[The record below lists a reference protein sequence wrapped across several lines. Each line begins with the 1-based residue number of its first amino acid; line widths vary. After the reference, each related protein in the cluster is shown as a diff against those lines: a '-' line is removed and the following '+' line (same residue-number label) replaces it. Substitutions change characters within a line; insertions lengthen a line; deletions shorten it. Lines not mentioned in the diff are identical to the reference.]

1 MKSMNVTV
9 GIYNVFI
16 GVFYLKMS
24 RQLLLQGIDL
34 GVCMKEE
41 YKKRK
46 EKDSLGG
53 REFMRQTWQFSEI
66 PCIEESTFNKILE
79 RFYNFGISGLV
90 RENIQNS
97 LDGKLK
103 GSDEPVVVTIKI
115 GSVSKDD
122 IPGLDEIKERI
133 KSLKGQNSYTKETIE
148 HMKNKMDDEIVNYI
162 SFEDYNTKGLIGALR
177 GQSNNPKDTW
187 SIYAYNKGVHT
198 EEEDESVEKSRGG
211 SHGIGKIASNAASD
225 LYMMYFAN
233 CDAEGNKHLGG
244 TVQLIEHKFGDNH
257 YRSTGYFTDVKSIGE
272 NKTKFY
278 PFENTFHEIFSKDTR
293 GLKII
298 IPFLRDQFNNEDE
311 IIKSICDS
319 FFIAILE
326 NKLKVIVNE
335 ETIDKETIKNY
346 IKNERYYAQNVEEI
360 KKDFTPLYFDTYTEQ
375 EPIELNISDLKD
387 NYNFNLFFNYD
398 TSIVT
403 GRVGIIRTIGMK
415 IEDKKVKNNV
425 RKPFNAVL
433 IPKSIKE
440 DAFLKSLENESHT
453 ELSFEHIKDQKIQ
466 KNAKKFIANISNE
479 MAKIIENAIKQNNPT
494 DGAMDTK
501 DIIYE
506 VENKF
511 KKDLSKSMPTAKLN
525 TGNKEKTLV
534 KIPTDVPKK
543 KEKKNNDKKNRP
555 TKPAVKKAKPTKE
568 SSERETIRY
577 NVNPE
582 IVERVVVA
590 NNEYVNFDFSSSDDF
605 KKSKSCDISIV
616 VVDGMGNEYANEF
629 DMKKNYES
637 VTDLSTGKQLK
648 IEDNLI
654 KGVKIKTGN
663 AQIQLKLKE
672 NYNRALKFVYYV
684 EV

>member
-1 MKSMNVTV
+1 
-9 GIYNVFI
+9 
-16 GVFYLKMS
+16 
-24 RQLLLQGIDL
+24 
-34 GVCMKEE
+34 
-41 YKKRK
+41 
-46 EKDSLGG
+46 
-53 REFMRQTWQFSEI
+53 MRQTWQFSAI

-103 GSDEPVVVTIKI
+103 GSDEPVIVTIKT
-115 GSVSKDD
+115 GSVSKND

-162 SFEDYNTKGLIGALR
+162 SFEDFNTKGLTGANR

-233 CDAEGNKHLGG
+233 CDADGNKHLGG

-257 YRSTGYFTDVKSIGE
+257 YRSTGYFTDVKNIGE

-326 NKLKVIVNE
+326 NKLRVIVNE

-511 KKDLSKSMPTAKLN
+511 KKDLSKSMPTVKLN

-534 KIPTDVPKK
+534 KIPTEVPKK
-543 KEKKNNDKKNRP
+543 KDIRKNKKQNKPR
-555 TKPAVKKAKPTKE
+555 KPAVKKAKPTE
-568 SSERETIRY
+568 QSAERETTRY
-577 NVNPE
+577 NANPE

-605 KKSKSCDISIV
+605 KKSKLCDISIA

>member
-1 MKSMNVTV
+1 M
-9 GIYNVFI
+9 
-16 GVFYLKMS
+16 
-24 RQLLLQGIDL
+24 
-34 GVCMKEE
+34 
-41 YKKRK
+41 
-46 EKDSLGG
+46 
-53 REFMRQTWQFSEI
+53 RERWQFSAI

-103 GSDEPVVVTIKI
+103 GSDEPVVVTIKT
-115 GSVSKDD
+115 GSVSKND

-162 SFEDYNTKGLIGALR
+162 SFEDYNTKGLTGALR

-233 CDAEGNKHLGG
+233 CDADGNKHLGG

-257 YRSTGYFTDVKSIGE
+257 YRSTGYFTDIKRIGE

-326 NKLKVIVNE
+326 NKLRVIVNE

-346 IKNERYYAQNVEEI
+346 IKNERYYAQNLEEI

-375 EPIELNISDLKD
+375 EPIELNISDSKD
-387 NYNFNLFFNYD
+387 NYNFDLFFNYD
-398 TSIVT
+398 TSIVA
-403 GRVGIIRTIGMK
+403 GRVGIVRTIGMK

-511 KKDLSKSMPTAKLN
+511 KKDLSKSMPTVKLN
-525 TGNKEKTLV
+525 TGNKEKNLV

-543 KEKKNNDKKNRP
+543 KEKKKNGKKNRP

-568 SSERETIRY
+568 SMDRETIRY
-577 NVNPE
+577 NANPE
-582 IVERVVVA
+582 IVERVVVR
-590 NNEYVNFDFSSSDDF
+590 NNEYVKFDFSSSDDF
-605 KKSKSCDISIV
+605 KRSKLCDISIA
-616 VVDGMGNEYANEF
+616 VVDGMGNEYVNEF

>member
-1 MKSMNVTV
+1 
-9 GIYNVFI
+9 
-16 GVFYLKMS
+16 
-24 RQLLLQGIDL
+24 
-34 GVCMKEE
+34 
-41 YKKRK
+41 
-46 EKDSLGG
+46 
-53 REFMRQTWQFSEI
+53 MRQTWQFSAI

-103 GSDEPVVVTIKI
+103 GSDEPVIVTIKT
-115 GSVSKDD
+115 GSVSKND

-162 SFEDYNTKGLIGALR
+162 SFEDFNTKGLTGANR

-233 CDAEGNKHLGG
+233 CDADGNKHLGG

-257 YRSTGYFTDVKSIGE
+257 YRSTGYFTDVKNIGE

-326 NKLKVIVNE
+326 NKLRVIVNE

-403 GRVGIIRTIGMK
+403 GRVGIIGTIGMK

-494 DGAMDTK
+494 DGVMDTK

-511 KKDLSKSMPTAKLN
+511 KKDLSKSMPTVKLN

-534 KIPTDVPKK
+534 KIPTEVPKK
-543 KEKKNNDKKNRP
+543 KDIRKNKKPSKPR
-555 TKPAVKKAKPTKE
+555 KPAVKKAKPTE
-568 SSERETIRY
+568 QSAERETTRY
-577 NVNPE
+577 NANPE

-605 KKSKSCDISIV
+605 KKSKLCDISIA

>member
-1 MKSMNVTV
+1 M
-9 GIYNVFI
+9 GD
-16 GVFYLKMS
+16 
-24 RQLLLQGIDL
+24 R
-34 GVCMKEE
+34 
-41 YKKRK
+41 
-46 EKDSLGG
+46 
-53 REFMRQTWQFSEI
+53 WQFSVI

-103 GSDEPVVVTIKI
+103 GCNEPVIVTIKT
-115 GSVSKDD
+115 GSVNKNN

-133 KSLKGQNSYTKETIE
+133 KSLKGQNNYTKETIE
-148 HMKNKMDDEIVNYI
+148 HMKNKMDDEVVNYI
-162 SFEDYNTKGLIGALR
+162 SFEDFNTKGLTGANN
-177 GQSNNPKDTW
+177 GQSEDTKDTW

-198 EEEDESVEKSRGG
+198 EEEDESIEKSRGG

-233 CDAEGNKHLGG
+233 CDADGNKHLGG
-244 TVQLIEHKFGDNH
+244 TVQLIEHKFADKQ
-257 YRSTGYFTDVKSIGE
+257 YRATGYFTDVKKIDD

-278 PFENTFHEIFSKDTR
+278 PFENTFHDIFEKNTR

-298 IPFLRDQFNNEDE
+298 IPFLRDQFNNEKE
-311 IIKSICDS
+311 IITSVCDS
-319 FFIAILE
+319 FFIAIIE
-326 NKLKVIVNE
+326 NKLQVIVNDK
-335 ETIDKETIKNY
+335 TINKDTIKNY
-346 IKNERYYAQNVEEI
+346 IKSENYYEQNLEDL
-360 KKDFTPLYFDTYTEQ
+360 KKEFTPLYFDTYTEQ
-375 EPIELNISDLKD
+375 EPVELIIPDKKED
-387 NYNFNLFFNYD
+387 YKFNLYFKYD

-403 GRVGIIRTIGMK
+403 GRLGIIRTIGMK

-425 RKPFNAVL
+425 KKPFNAII

-453 ELSFEHIKDQKIQ
+453 ELSYEHIKDQKLQ
-466 KNAKKFIANISNE
+466 SNAKKFINNISNR
-479 MAKIIENAIKQNNPT
+479 MAKVIEEAIKKNNPT
-494 DGAMDTK
+494 DGKMDTG

-511 KKDLSKSMPTAKLN
+511 KKDLSKSMPTVKLSS
-525 TGNKEKTLV
+525 GNKEKDKVVV
-534 KIPTDVPKK
+534 KIPTEVP
-543 KEKKNNDKKNRP
+543 EKKNQRKNKKPNKPR
-555 TKPAVKKAKPTKE
+555 KPAVKKAKPTEE
-568 SSERETIRY
+568 SKERETTRY
-577 NVNPE
+577 NANPE

-605 KKSKSCDISIV
+605 KKSKTCDISIV
-616 VVDGMGNEYANEF
+616 VVDGMGNEYPNEF

-637 VTDLSTGKQLK
+637 VTDLSTGKKLK

-672 NYNRALKFVYYV
+672 QYNRALKFVYYV

>member
-1 MKSMNVTV
+1 MGNK
-9 GIYNVFI
+9 
-16 GVFYLKMS
+16 
-24 RQLLLQGIDL
+24 
-34 GVCMKEE
+34 
-41 YKKRK
+41 
-46 EKDSLGG
+46 
-53 REFMRQTWQFSEI
+53 WQFSVI

-97 LDGKLK
+97 LDGKLP
-103 GSDEPVVVTIKI
+103 GSNEPVIVTIKT
-115 GSVSKDD
+115 GSVNKND

-133 KSLKGQNSYTKETIE
+133 KSLKGQNNYTKETIE
-148 HMKNKMDDEIVNYI
+148 HMKKKMDDEIINYI
-162 SFEDYNTKGLIGALR
+162 SFEDFNTKGLTGANN
-177 GQSNNPKDTW
+177 GQSDNKKDTW

-198 EEEDESVEKSRGG
+198 EEDDENLEKSRGG

-233 CDAEGNKHLGG
+233 CDEQGNKHLGG
-244 TVQLIEHKFGDNH
+244 TVQLIEHKFKDKH
-257 YRSTGYFTDVKSIGE
+257 YRSTGYFTDVKNMGD

-278 PFENTFHEIFSKDTR
+278 PFENKFHEIFEKNTR

-298 IPFLRDQFNNEDE
+298 IPFLREQFNNEKE
-311 IIKSICDS
+311 IITSVCDS
-319 FFIAILE
+319 FFIAIME
-326 NKLKVIVNE
+326 NKLQVIVNDK
-335 ETIDKETIKNY
+335 TINKDTIKNY
-346 IKNERYYAQNVEEI
+346 IKNENYYEQNIEDM
-360 KKDFTPLYFDTYTEQ
+360 KKEFTPLYFDTYTDEN
-375 EPIELNISDLKD
+375 PVELVIPDKKD
-387 NYNFNLFFNYD
+387 DYKFKLYFKYD
-398 TSIVT
+398 TSIAT

-425 RKPFNAVL
+425 KKPFNAIL
-433 IPKSIKE
+433 IPQSIKE

-453 ELSFEHIKDQKIQ
+453 ELSYEHIKDQKLQ
-466 KNAKKFIANISNE
+466 SNAKKFINNISNK
-479 MAKIIENAIKQNNPT
+479 MAKVIEEAIKKNNPT
-494 DGAMDTK
+494 DGKMDTG

-511 KKDLSKSMPTAKLN
+511 KKDLSKSMPTVKLSN
-525 TGNKEKTLV
+525 GNKEKDKVVV
-534 KIPTDVPKK
+534 KMPTGVPKNNEK
-543 KEKKNNDKKNRP
+543 KTKEKIKSTKERKPR
-555 TKPAVKKAKPTKE
+555 KPAVKEVKATEE
-568 SSERETIRY
+568 SRKRETTRY
-577 NVNPE
+577 NANPE
-582 IVERVVVA
+582 IVERVVIG

-616 VVDGMGNEYANEF
+616 VVDGMGNEYPNEF

-637 VTDLSTGKQLK
+637 VIDLSTGKKLK

-672 NYNRALKFVYYV
+672 EYNRALKFVYYV

>member
-1 MKSMNVTV
+1 
-9 GIYNVFI
+9 
-16 GVFYLKMS
+16 
-24 RQLLLQGIDL
+24 
-34 GVCMKEE
+34 
-41 YKKRK
+41 
-46 EKDSLGG
+46 
-53 REFMRQTWQFSEI
+53 MRQTWQFSAI

-103 GSDEPVVVTIKI
+103 GSDEPVIVTIKT
-115 GSVSKDD
+115 GSVSKND

-162 SFEDYNTKGLIGALR
+162 SFEDFNTKGLTGANR

-233 CDAEGNKHLGG
+233 CDADGNKHLGG

-257 YRSTGYFTDVKSIGE
+257 YRSTGYFTDVKNIGE

-326 NKLKVIVNE
+326 NKLRVIVNE

-511 KKDLSKSMPTAKLN
+511 KKDLSKSMPTVKLN

-534 KIPTDVPKK
+534 KIPTEVPKK
-543 KEKKNNDKKNRP
+543 KDIRKNKKPNKPR
-555 TKPAVKKAKPTKE
+555 KPAVKKAKPTE
-568 SSERETIRY
+568 QSAERETTRY
-577 NVNPE
+577 NANPE

-605 KKSKSCDISIV
+605 KKSKLCDISIA

>member
-1 MKSMNVTV
+1 
-9 GIYNVFI
+9 
-16 GVFYLKMS
+16 
-24 RQLLLQGIDL
+24 
-34 GVCMKEE
+34 
-41 YKKRK
+41 
-46 EKDSLGG
+46 
-53 REFMRQTWQFSEI
+53 MRQTWQFSEI

-103 GSDEPVVVTIKI
+103 GSDEPVVVTIKT

-257 YRSTGYFTDVKSIGE
+257 YRSTGYFTDVKRIGE

-326 NKLKVIVNE
+326 NKLRVIVNE
-335 ETIDKETIKNY
+335 ETIDKGTIKNY

-494 DGAMDTK
+494 DGVMDTK

-511 KKDLSKSMPTAKLN
+511 KKDLSKSMPTVKLN

-534 KIPTDVPKK
+534 KIPSDLPKK
-543 KEKKNNDKKNRP
+543 KEKKNNEKKNKPR
-555 TKPAVKKAKPTKE
+555 KPAVKKAKTTE
-568 SSERETIRY
+568 QSAERETTRY
-577 NVNPE
+577 NANPE

-605 KKSKSCDISIV
+605 KTSKLCDISIV

>member
-1 MKSMNVTV
+1 MGNK
-9 GIYNVFI
+9 
-16 GVFYLKMS
+16 
-24 RQLLLQGIDL
+24 
-34 GVCMKEE
+34 
-41 YKKRK
+41 
-46 EKDSLGG
+46 
-53 REFMRQTWQFSEI
+53 WQFSVI

-97 LDGKLK
+97 LDGKLP
-103 GSDEPVVVTIKI
+103 GSNEPVIVTIKT
-115 GSVSKDD
+115 GSVNKND

-133 KSLKGQNSYTKETIE
+133 KSLKGQNNYTKETIE
-148 HMKNKMDDEIVNYI
+148 HMKKKMDDEIINYI
-162 SFEDYNTKGLIGALR
+162 SFEDFNTKGLTGANN
-177 GQSNNPKDTW
+177 GQSDNKKDTW

-198 EEEDESVEKSRGG
+198 EEDDENLEKSRGG

-233 CDAEGNKHLGG
+233 CDEQGNKHLGG
-244 TVQLIEHKFGDNH
+244 TVQLIEHKFKDKH
-257 YRSTGYFTDVKSIGE
+257 YRSTGYFTDVKNMGD

-278 PFENTFHEIFSKDTR
+278 PFENKFHEIFEKNTR

-298 IPFLRDQFNNEDE
+298 IPFLREQFNNEKE
-311 IIKSICDS
+311 IITSVCDS
-319 FFIAILE
+319 FFIAIME
-326 NKLKVIVNE
+326 NKLQVIVNDK
-335 ETIDKETIKNY
+335 TINKDTIKNY
-346 IKNERYYAQNVEEI
+346 IKNENYYEQNIEDL
-360 KKDFTPLYFDTYTEQ
+360 KKEFTPLYFDTYTDEN
-375 EPIELNISDLKD
+375 PVELVIPDKKD
-387 NYNFNLFFNYD
+387 DYKFKLYFKYD
-398 TSIVT
+398 TSIAT

-425 RKPFNAVL
+425 KKPFNAIL
-433 IPKSIKE
+433 IPQSIKE

-453 ELSFEHIKDQKIQ
+453 ELSYEHIKDQKLQ
-466 KNAKKFIANISNE
+466 SNAKKFINNISNK
-479 MAKIIENAIKQNNPT
+479 MAKVIEEAIKKNNPT
-494 DGAMDTK
+494 DGKMDTG

-511 KKDLSKSMPTAKLN
+511 KKDLSKSMPTVKLSN
-525 TGNKEKTLV
+525 GNKEKDKVVV
-534 KIPTDVPKK
+534 KMPTGVPKNNEK
-543 KEKKNNDKKNRP
+543 KTKEKIKSTKERKPR
-555 TKPAVKKAKPTKE
+555 KPAVKEPKATEE
-568 SSERETIRY
+568 SRKRETTRY
-577 NVNPE
+577 NANPE
-582 IVERVVVA
+582 IVERVVIG

-616 VVDGMGNEYANEF
+616 VVDGMGNEYPNEF

-637 VTDLSTGKQLK
+637 VIDLSTGKKLK

-672 NYNRALKFVYYV
+672 EYNRALKFVYYV

>member
-1 MKSMNVTV
+1 
-9 GIYNVFI
+9 
-16 GVFYLKMS
+16 MS
-24 RQLLLQGIDL
+24 
-34 GVCMKEE
+34 
-41 YKKRK
+41 
-46 EKDSLGG
+46 EK
-53 REFMRQTWQFSEI
+53 WQFSVI

-103 GSDEPVVVTIKI
+103 ESNEPVIVTIKT
-115 GSVSKDD
+115 GSINKND

-133 KSLKGQNSYTKETIE
+133 KCLKGKNSYTKETIE

-162 SFEDYNTKGLIGALR
+162 SFEDYNTKGLSGASK
-177 GQSNNPKDTW
+177 GQSDNMKDTW

-198 EEEDESVEKSRGG
+198 EEEDESIEKSRGG

-257 YRSTGYFTDVKSIGE
+257 YRSTGYFTDIKHIGE

-278 PFENTFHEIFSKDTR
+278 PFENKFHKVFSKDTR

-326 NKLKVIVNE
+326 NKLKVIVNDKK
-335 ETIDKETIKNY
+335 IDKDTIKDY
-346 IKNERYYAQNVEEI
+346 IKNEKYYIQNIDEI
-360 KKDFTPLYFDTYTEQ
+360 KKDFTPIYFDTYLQ
-375 EPIELNISDLKD
+375 EEPMDLKISDSKVD
-387 NYNFNLFFNYD
+387 YEFKLFFKYNPE
-398 TSIVT
+398 ILT
-403 GRVGIIRTIGMK
+403 GRVGVIRTIGMK

-453 ELSFEHIKDQKIQ
+453 ELSYEHIKDQKLQ
-466 KNAKKFIANISNE
+466 KNAKKFINNISNE
-479 MAKIIENAIKQNNPT
+479 IAKVIEEAIKKNNPT
-494 DGAMDTK
+494 DGMMDTK

-506 VENKF
+506 IENTF
-511 KKDLSKSMPTAKLN
+511 KKDLSKAMSTVKLSE
-525 TGNKEKTLV
+525 GNKNQVLV
-534 KIPTDVPKK
+534 KIPTQVPEKKDKNK
-543 KEKKNNDKKNRP
+543 KEKTSKP
-555 TKPAVKKAKPTKE
+555 TKPRKPAVKKAKPTE
-568 SSERETIRY
+568 QSAERETTRY
-577 NVNPE
+577 NANPE
-582 IVERVVVA
+582 IVERVVVGDY
-590 NNEYVNFDFSSSDDF
+590 EYVNFDFSSSDDF

-616 VVDGMGNEYANEF
+616 VVDGMGNEYPNEF
-629 DMKKNYES
+629 NISKNYES
-637 VTDLSTGKQLK
+637 VKDLSTGKKLK

-672 NYNRALKFVYYV
+672 QYNRALKFVYYV

>member
-1 MKSMNVTV
+1 MN
-9 GIYNVFI
+9 
-16 GVFYLKMS
+16 
-24 RQLLLQGIDL
+24 
-34 GVCMKEE
+34 
-41 YKKRK
+41 KK
-46 EKDSLGG
+46 
-53 REFMRQTWQFSEI
+53 WQFSAI

-103 GSDEPVVVTIKI
+103 ESDKPVVVTIKT
-115 GSVSKDD
+115 GSVSKDN
-122 IPGLDEIKERI
+122 IPGLNEIKERI
-133 KSLKGQNSYTKETIE
+133 TSLKGQNSYTKETIE
-148 HMKNKMDDEIVNYI
+148 HMKNKMNDEIVNYI
-162 SFEDYNTKGLIGALR
+162 SFEDYNTKGLTGAVK
-177 GQSNNPKDTW
+177 GQTNNTKDTW

-198 EEEDESVEKSRGG
+198 EEEDETVEKSRGG

-233 CDAEGNKHLGG
+233 CDDEGNKHLGG
-244 TVQLIEHKFGDNH
+244 TVQLIEHKFEDKN
-257 YRSTGYFTDVKSIGE
+257 YRSTGYFTDIKKIDE
-272 NKTKFY
+272 NKTKFF
-278 PFENTFHEIFSKDTR
+278 PFKNNFHEIFEKNTR

-298 IPFLRDQFNNEDE
+298 IPFLRDQFNNEKE

-326 NKLKVIVNE
+326 NKLQVIVNGKI
-335 ETIDKETIKNY
+335 IDKNTIKDY
-346 IKNERYYAQNVEEI
+346 IKNESYYNQNMEEI
-360 KKDFTPLYFDTYTEQ
+360 KKEFTPLYFDTYTNQ
-375 EPIELNISDLKD
+375 DPMELKISDLREDYK
-387 NYNFNLFFNYD
+387 FKLFFNYD
-398 TSIVT
+398 NEIVT

-425 RKPFNAVL
+425 RRPFNAIL
-433 IPKSIKE
+433 MPNSIKE

-466 KNAKKFIANISNE
+466 KNAKKFINNISNE
-479 MAKIIENAIKQNNPT
+479 MAKVIENAIKQNNPT
-494 DGAMDTK
+494 DGKMDTK

-511 KKDLSKSMPTAKLN
+511 KKDLSKSMSTVKLSK
-525 TGNKEKTLV
+525 GK
-534 KIPTDVPKK
+534 
-543 KEKKNNDKKNRP
+543 NDKDKTIIKLP
-555 TKPAVKKAKPTKE
+555 TNIPGKEPGNEDLEGKIEPGKPGKPRKPAVKKAKQTEE
-568 SSERETIRY
+568 SAERETTRY
-577 NVNPE
+577 NTNPE
-582 IVERVVVA
+582 IVERVIVA

-616 VVDGMGNEYANEF
+616 VVDGMGNEYPNEF
-629 DMKKNYES
+629 DIKKNYKS
-637 VTDLSTGKQLK
+637 VIDLSTKQELK

-663 AQIQLKLKE
+663 AQIQLKVKE
-672 NYNRALKFVYYV
+672 NYNKALKFVYYV

>member
-1 MKSMNVTV
+1 MGNK
-9 GIYNVFI
+9 
-16 GVFYLKMS
+16 
-24 RQLLLQGIDL
+24 
-34 GVCMKEE
+34 
-41 YKKRK
+41 
-46 EKDSLGG
+46 
-53 REFMRQTWQFSEI
+53 WQFSVI

-97 LDGKLK
+97 LDGKLP
-103 GSDEPVVVTIKI
+103 GSNEPVIVTIKT
-115 GSVSKDD
+115 GSVNKND

-133 KSLKGQNSYTKETIE
+133 KSLKGQNNYTKETIE
-148 HMKNKMDDEIVNYI
+148 HMKKKMDDEIINYI
-162 SFEDYNTKGLIGALR
+162 SFEDFNTKGLTGANN
-177 GQSNNPKDTW
+177 GQSDNKKDTW

-198 EEEDESVEKSRGG
+198 EEDDENLEKSRGG

-233 CDAEGNKHLGG
+233 CDEQGNKHLGG
-244 TVQLIEHKFGDNH
+244 TVQLIEHKFKDKH
-257 YRSTGYFTDVKSIGE
+257 YRSTGYFTDVKNMGD

-278 PFENTFHEIFSKDTR
+278 PFENKFHEIFEKNTR

-298 IPFLRDQFNNEDE
+298 IPFLREQFNNEKE
-311 IIKSICDS
+311 IITSVCDS
-319 FFIAILE
+319 FFIAIME
-326 NKLKVIVNE
+326 NKLQVIVNDK
-335 ETIDKETIKNY
+335 TINKDTIKNY
-346 IKNERYYAQNVEEI
+346 IKNENYYEQNIEDL
-360 KKDFTPLYFDTYTEQ
+360 KKEFTPLYFDTYTDEN
-375 EPIELNISDLKD
+375 PVELVIPDKKD
-387 NYNFNLFFNYD
+387 DYKFKLYFKYD
-398 TSIVT
+398 TSIAT

-425 RKPFNAVL
+425 KKPFNAIL
-433 IPKSIKE
+433 IPQSIKE

-453 ELSFEHIKDQKIQ
+453 ELSYEHIKDQKLQ
-466 KNAKKFIANISNE
+466 SNAKKFINNISNK
-479 MAKIIENAIKQNNPT
+479 MAKVIEEAIKKNNPT
-494 DGAMDTK
+494 DGKMDTG

-511 KKDLSKSMPTAKLN
+511 KKDLSKSMPTVKLSN
-525 TGNKEKTLV
+525 GNKEKDKVVV
-534 KIPTDVPKK
+534 KMPTGVPKNNEK
-543 KEKKNNDKKNRP
+543 KTKEKIKSTKERKPR
-555 TKPAVKKAKPTKE
+555 KPAVKEVKATEE
-568 SSERETIRY
+568 SRKRETTRY
-577 NVNPE
+577 NANPE
-582 IVERVVVA
+582 IVERVVID

-616 VVDGMGNEYANEF
+616 VVDGMGNEYPNEF

-637 VTDLSTGKQLK
+637 VIDLSTGKKLK

-672 NYNRALKFVYYV
+672 EYNRALKFVYYV

>member
-1 MKSMNVTV
+1 MGNK
-9 GIYNVFI
+9 
-16 GVFYLKMS
+16 
-24 RQLLLQGIDL
+24 
-34 GVCMKEE
+34 
-41 YKKRK
+41 
-46 EKDSLGG
+46 
-53 REFMRQTWQFSEI
+53 WQFSVI

-97 LDGKLK
+97 LDGKLP
-103 GSDEPVVVTIKI
+103 GSNEPVIVTIKT
-115 GSVSKDD
+115 GSVNKHD

-133 KSLKGQNSYTKETIE
+133 KSLKGQNNYTKETIE
-148 HMKNKMDDEIVNYI
+148 HMKKKMDDEIINYI
-162 SFEDYNTKGLIGALR
+162 SFEDFNTKGLTGANN
-177 GQSNNPKDTW
+177 GQSDNKKDTW

-198 EEEDESVEKSRGG
+198 EEDDENLEKSRGG

-233 CDAEGNKHLGG
+233 CDEQGNKHLGG
-244 TVQLIEHKFGDNH
+244 TVQLIEHKFKDKH
-257 YRSTGYFTDVKSIGE
+257 YRSTGYFTDVKNMGD

-278 PFENTFHEIFSKDTR
+278 PFENKFHEIFEKNTR

-298 IPFLRDQFNNEDE
+298 IPFLREQFNNEKE
-311 IIKSICDS
+311 IITSICDS
-319 FFIAILE
+319 FFIAIME
-326 NKLKVIVNE
+326 NKLQVIVNDK
-335 ETIDKETIKNY
+335 TINKDTIKNY
-346 IKNERYYAQNVEEI
+346 IKNENYYEQNIEDL
-360 KKDFTPLYFDTYTEQ
+360 KKEFTPLYFDTYTDEN
-375 EPIELNISDLKD
+375 PVELVIPDKKD
-387 NYNFNLFFNYD
+387 DYKFKLYFKYD
-398 TSIVT
+398 TSIAT

-425 RKPFNAVL
+425 KKPFNAIL
-433 IPKSIKE
+433 IPQSIKE

-453 ELSFEHIKDQKIQ
+453 ELSYEHIKDQKLQ
-466 KNAKKFIANISNE
+466 SNAKKFINNISNK
-479 MAKIIENAIKQNNPT
+479 MAKVIEEAIKKNNPT
-494 DGAMDTK
+494 DGKMDTG

-511 KKDLSKSMPTAKLN
+511 KKDLSKSMPTVKLSN
-525 TGNKEKTLV
+525 GNKEKDKVVV
-534 KIPTDVPKK
+534 KMPTGVPKNNEK
-543 KEKKNNDKKNRP
+543 KTKEKIKSTKERKPR
-555 TKPAVKKAKPTKE
+555 KPAVKEVKATEE
-568 SSERETIRY
+568 SRKRETTRY
-577 NVNPE
+577 NANPE
-582 IVERVVVA
+582 IVERVVID

-616 VVDGMGNEYANEF
+616 VVDGMGNEYPNEF

-637 VTDLSTGKQLK
+637 VIDLSTGKKLK

-672 NYNRALKFVYYV
+672 EYNRALKFVYYV

>member
-1 MKSMNVTV
+1 
-9 GIYNVFI
+9 
-16 GVFYLKMS
+16 
-24 RQLLLQGIDL
+24 
-34 GVCMKEE
+34 
-41 YKKRK
+41 
-46 EKDSLGG
+46 
-53 REFMRQTWQFSEI
+53 MRQTWQFSEI

-103 GSDEPVVVTIKI
+103 GSDEPVVVTIKT

-257 YRSTGYFTDVKSIGE
+257 YRSTGYFTDVKRIGE

-326 NKLKVIVNE
+326 NKLRVIVNE
-335 ETIDKETIKNY
+335 ETIDKGTIKNY

-425 RKPFNAVL
+425 RKTFNAVL

-494 DGAMDTK
+494 DGVMDTK

-511 KKDLSKSMPTAKLN
+511 KKDLSKSMPTVKLN

-543 KEKKNNDKKNRP
+543 KEKKNNEKKNKP

-577 NVNPE
+577 NANPE

>member
-1 MKSMNVTV
+1 
-9 GIYNVFI
+9 
-16 GVFYLKMS
+16 
-24 RQLLLQGIDL
+24 
-34 GVCMKEE
+34 
-41 YKKRK
+41 
-46 EKDSLGG
+46 
-53 REFMRQTWQFSEI
+53 MRQTWQFSEI

-103 GSDEPVVVTIKI
+103 GSDEPVVVTIKT

-257 YRSTGYFTDVKSIGE
+257 YRSTGYFTDVKNIGE

-326 NKLKVIVNE
+326 NKLRVIVNE

-511 KKDLSKSMPTAKLN
+511 KKDLSKSMPTVKLN

-534 KIPTDVPKK
+534 KIPTEVPKK
-543 KEKKNNDKKNRP
+543 KDIRKNKKQNKPR
-555 TKPAVKKAKPTKE
+555 KPAVKKAKPTE
-568 SSERETIRY
+568 QSAERETTRY
-577 NVNPE
+577 NANPE

-605 KKSKSCDISIV
+605 KKSKLCDISIA

>member
-1 MKSMNVTV
+1 
-9 GIYNVFI
+9 
-16 GVFYLKMS
+16 MS
-24 RQLLLQGIDL
+24 
-34 GVCMKEE
+34 
-41 YKKRK
+41 
-46 EKDSLGG
+46 EK
-53 REFMRQTWQFSEI
+53 WQFSII

-103 GSDEPVVVTIKI
+103 ESNEPVIVTIKT
-115 GSVSKDD
+115 GSISKND

-133 KSLKGQNSYTKETIE
+133 KCLKGKNSYTKETIE

-162 SFEDYNTKGLIGALR
+162 SFEDYNTKGLCGASK
-177 GQSNNPKDTW
+177 GQSDNMKDTW

-257 YRSTGYFTDVKSIGE
+257 YRSTGYFTDVKHIGE

-278 PFENTFHEIFSKDTR
+278 PFENKFHEVFSKDTR

-298 IPFLRDQFNNEDE
+298 IPFLRDQFNNEKE

-326 NKLKVIVNE
+326 NKLEVIINGE
-335 ETIDKETIKNY
+335 KIDKNTIKNY
-346 IKNERYYAQNVEEI
+346 IKNEKYYIQNIDEI
-360 KKDFTPLYFDTYTEQ
+360 KKDFTPIYFDTYLQ
-375 EPIELNISDLKD
+375 EEPMDLKISDSKVD
-387 NYNFNLFFNYD
+387 YEFKLFFKYD
-398 TSIVT
+398 PEIFT
-403 GRVGIIRTIGMK
+403 GRVGVIRTIGMK
-415 IEDKKVKNNV
+415 IEDKKIKNNV

-453 ELSFEHIKDQKIQ
+453 ELSYEHIKDQKLQ
-466 KNAKKFIANISNE
+466 KNAKKFINNISNE
-479 MAKIIENAIKQNNPT
+479 IAKVIEEAIKKNNPT
-494 DGAMDTK
+494 DGMMDTK

-506 VENKF
+506 IENTF
-511 KKDLSKSMPTAKLN
+511 KKDLSKAMSTVKLSA
-525 TGNKEKTLV
+525 GNKEKDKVVV
-534 KIPTDVPKK
+534 KIPTDVPTKK
-543 KEKKNNDKKNRP
+543 DQRKNKKPNKPR
-555 TKPAVKKAKPTKE
+555 KPAVKKAKPTE
-568 SSERETIRY
+568 QSVERETTRY
-577 NVNPE
+577 NANPE
-582 IVERVVVA
+582 IVERVVVGDY
-590 NNEYVNFDFSSSDDF
+590 EYVNFDFSSSDDF
-605 KKSKSCDISIV
+605 KKSKLCDISIV
-616 VVDGMGNEYANEF
+616 VVDGMGNEYPNEF
-629 DMKKNYES
+629 NMSKNYES
-637 VTDLSTGKQLK
+637 VKDLSTSKNLK

-672 NYNRALKFVYYV
+672 QYNRALKFVYYV

>member
-1 MKSMNVTV
+1 
-9 GIYNVFI
+9 
-16 GVFYLKMS
+16 
-24 RQLLLQGIDL
+24 
-34 GVCMKEE
+34 
-41 YKKRK
+41 
-46 EKDSLGG
+46 
-53 REFMRQTWQFSEI
+53 MRQTWQFSAI

-103 GSDEPVVVTIKI
+103 GSDEPVIVTIKT
-115 GSVSKDD
+115 GSVSKND

-162 SFEDYNTKGLIGALR
+162 SFEDFNTKGLTGANR

-233 CDAEGNKHLGG
+233 CDADGNKHLGG

-257 YRSTGYFTDVKSIGE
+257 YRSTGYFTDVKNIGE

-326 NKLKVIVNE
+326 NKLRVIVNE

-511 KKDLSKSMPTAKLN
+511 KKDLSKSMPTVKLN

-534 KIPTDVPKK
+534 KIPTEVPKK
-543 KEKKNNDKKNRP
+543 KDIRKNKKQNKKQNKPR
-555 TKPAVKKAKPTKE
+555 KPAVKKAKPTE
-568 SSERETIRY
+568 QSAERETTRY
-577 NVNPE
+577 NANPE

-605 KKSKSCDISIV
+605 KKSKLCDISIA

>member
-1 MKSMNVTV
+1 
-9 GIYNVFI
+9 
-16 GVFYLKMS
+16 
-24 RQLLLQGIDL
+24 
-34 GVCMKEE
+34 
-41 YKKRK
+41 
-46 EKDSLGG
+46 
-53 REFMRQTWQFSEI
+53 MRQTWQFSEI

-103 GSDEPVVVTIKI
+103 GSDEPVIVTIKT
-115 GSVSKDD
+115 GSVRKND

-162 SFEDYNTKGLIGALR
+162 SFEDYNTKGLTGALR

-233 CDAEGNKHLGG
+233 CDADGNKHLGG

-257 YRSTGYFTDVKSIGE
+257 YRSTGYFTDVKRIGE

-319 FFIAILE
+319 FFIAILQ
-326 NKLKVIVNE
+326 NKLRVIVNE
-335 ETIDKETIKNY
+335 EIIDKETIKNY

-479 MAKIIENAIKQNNPT
+479 MAKVIEDAIKKNNPT

-511 KKDLSKSMPTAKLN
+511 KKDLSKSMPTVKLN

-568 SSERETIRY
+568 SSERETTRY
-577 NVNPE
+577 NANPE

-605 KKSKSCDISIV
+605 KKSKSCDISIA

>member
-1 MKSMNVTV
+1 MGNK
-9 GIYNVFI
+9 
-16 GVFYLKMS
+16 
-24 RQLLLQGIDL
+24 
-34 GVCMKEE
+34 
-41 YKKRK
+41 
-46 EKDSLGG
+46 
-53 REFMRQTWQFSEI
+53 WQFSVI

-97 LDGKLK
+97 LDGKLP
-103 GSDEPVVVTIKI
+103 GSNEPVIVTIKT
-115 GSVSKDD
+115 GSVNKHD

-133 KSLKGQNSYTKETIE
+133 KSLKGQNNYTKETIE
-148 HMKNKMDDEIVNYI
+148 HMKKKMDDEIINYI
-162 SFEDYNTKGLIGALR
+162 SFEDFNTKGLTGANN
-177 GQSNNPKDTW
+177 GQSDNKKDTW

-198 EEEDESVEKSRGG
+198 EEDDENLEKSRGG

-233 CDAEGNKHLGG
+233 CDEQGNKHLGG
-244 TVQLIEHKFGDNH
+244 TVQLIEHKFKDKH
-257 YRSTGYFTDVKSIGE
+257 YRSTGYFTDVKNMGD

-278 PFENTFHEIFSKDTR
+278 PFENKFHEIFEKNTR

-298 IPFLRDQFNNEDE
+298 IPFLREQFNNEKE
-311 IIKSICDS
+311 IITSVCDS
-319 FFIAILE
+319 FFIAIME
-326 NKLKVIVNE
+326 NKLQVRVNDKA
-335 ETIDKETIKNY
+335 IDKDTIKNY
-346 IKNERYYAQNVEEI
+346 IKNENYYEQNIEDL
-360 KKDFTPLYFDTYTEQ
+360 KKEFTPLYFDTYTDEN
-375 EPIELNISDLKD
+375 PVELVIPDKKD
-387 NYNFNLFFNYD
+387 DYKFKLYFKYD
-398 TSIVT
+398 TSIAT

-425 RKPFNAVL
+425 KKPFNAIL
-433 IPKSIKE
+433 IPQSIKE

-453 ELSFEHIKDQKIQ
+453 ELSYEHIKDQKLQ
-466 KNAKKFIANISNE
+466 SNAKKFINNISNK
-479 MAKIIENAIKQNNPT
+479 MAKVIEEAIKKNNPT
-494 DGAMDTK
+494 DGKMDTG

-511 KKDLSKSMPTAKLN
+511 KKDLSKSMPTVKLSN
-525 TGNKEKTLV
+525 GNKEKDKVVV
-534 KIPTDVPKK
+534 KMPTGVPKNNEK
-543 KEKKNNDKKNRP
+543 KTKEKIKSTKERKPR
-555 TKPAVKKAKPTKE
+555 KPAVKEVKATEE
-568 SSERETIRY
+568 SRKRETTRY
-577 NVNPE
+577 NANPE
-582 IVERVVVA
+582 IVERVVIG

-616 VVDGMGNEYANEF
+616 VVDGMGNEYPNEF

-637 VTDLSTGKQLK
+637 VIDLSTGKKLK

-672 NYNRALKFVYYV
+672 EYNRALKFVYYV

>member
-1 MKSMNVTV
+1 M
-9 GIYNVFI
+9 
-16 GVFYLKMS
+16 
-24 RQLLLQGIDL
+24 
-34 GVCMKEE
+34 
-41 YKKRK
+41 
-46 EKDSLGG
+46 
-53 REFMRQTWQFSEI
+53 RERWQFSAI

-103 GSDEPVVVTIKI
+103 GSDEPVVVTIKT
-115 GSVSKDD
+115 GSVSKND

-162 SFEDYNTKGLIGALR
+162 SFEDYNTKGLTGALR

-233 CDAEGNKHLGG
+233 CDADGNKHLGG

-257 YRSTGYFTDVKSIGE
+257 YRSTGYFTDIKRIGE

-326 NKLKVIVNE
+326 NKLRVIVNE

-346 IKNERYYAQNVEEI
+346 IKNERYYAQNLEEI

-375 EPIELNISDLKD
+375 EPIELNISDSKD
-387 NYNFNLFFNYD
+387 NYNFDLFFNYD
-398 TSIVT
+398 TSIVA
-403 GRVGIIRTIGMK
+403 GRVGIVRTIGMK

-511 KKDLSKSMPTAKLN
+511 KKDLSKSMPTVKLN
-525 TGNKEKTLV
+525 TGNKEKNLV

-543 KEKKNNDKKNRP
+543 KEKKKNGKKNRP

-568 SSERETIRY
+568 SMDRETIRY
-577 NVNPE
+577 NANPE
-582 IVERVVVA
+582 IVERVVVR

-605 KKSKSCDISIV
+605 KRSKLCDISIA
-616 VVDGMGNEYANEF
+616 VVDGMGNEYVNEF

>member
-1 MKSMNVTV
+1 MGNK
-9 GIYNVFI
+9 
-16 GVFYLKMS
+16 
-24 RQLLLQGIDL
+24 
-34 GVCMKEE
+34 
-41 YKKRK
+41 
-46 EKDSLGG
+46 
-53 REFMRQTWQFSEI
+53 WQFSVI

-97 LDGKLK
+97 LDGKLP
-103 GSDEPVVVTIKI
+103 GSNEPVIVTIKT
-115 GSVSKDD
+115 GSVNKHD

-133 KSLKGQNSYTKETIE
+133 KNLKGQNNYTKETIE
-148 HMKNKMDDEIVNYI
+148 HMKKKMDDEIINYI
-162 SFEDYNTKGLIGALR
+162 SFEDFNTKGLTGANN
-177 GQSNNPKDTW
+177 GQSDNKKDTW

-198 EEEDESVEKSRGG
+198 EEDDENLEKSRGG

-233 CDAEGNKHLGG
+233 CDEQGNKHLGG
-244 TVQLIEHKFGDNH
+244 TVQLIEHKFKDKH
-257 YRSTGYFTDVKSIGE
+257 YRSTGYFTDVKNMGD

-278 PFENTFHEIFSKDTR
+278 PFENKFHEIFEKNTR

-298 IPFLRDQFNNEDE
+298 IPFLREQFNNEKE
-311 IIKSICDS
+311 IITSICDS
-319 FFIAILE
+319 FFIAIME
-326 NKLKVIVNE
+326 NKLQVIVNDK
-335 ETIDKETIKNY
+335 TINKDTIKNY
-346 IKNERYYAQNVEEI
+346 IKNENYYEQNIEDL
-360 KKDFTPLYFDTYTEQ
+360 KKEFTPLYFDTYTDEN
-375 EPIELNISDLKD
+375 PVELVIPDKNNDYKFKLYFK
-387 NYNFNLFFNYD
+387 YD

-425 RKPFNAVL
+425 KKPFNAIL
-433 IPKSIKE
+433 IPQSIKE

-453 ELSFEHIKDQKIQ
+453 ELSYEHIKDQKLQ
-466 KNAKKFIANISNE
+466 SNAKKFINNISNK
-479 MAKIIENAIKQNNPT
+479 MAKVIEEAIKKNNPT
-494 DGAMDTK
+494 DGKMDTG

-511 KKDLSKSMPTAKLN
+511 KKDLSKSMPTVKLSN
-525 TGNKEKTLV
+525 GNKEKDKVVV
-534 KIPTDVPKK
+534 KMPTGVPKNNEK
-543 KEKKNNDKKNRP
+543 KTKEKIKSTKERKPR
-555 TKPAVKKAKPTKE
+555 KPAVKEVKATEE
-568 SSERETIRY
+568 SRKRETTRY
-577 NVNPE
+577 NANPE
-582 IVERVVVA
+582 IVERVVID

-616 VVDGMGNEYANEF
+616 VVDGMGNEYPNEF

-637 VTDLSTGKQLK
+637 VIDLSTGKKLK

-654 KGVKIKTGN
+654 KGVQIKTGN

-672 NYNRALKFVYYV
+672 EYNRALKFVYYV